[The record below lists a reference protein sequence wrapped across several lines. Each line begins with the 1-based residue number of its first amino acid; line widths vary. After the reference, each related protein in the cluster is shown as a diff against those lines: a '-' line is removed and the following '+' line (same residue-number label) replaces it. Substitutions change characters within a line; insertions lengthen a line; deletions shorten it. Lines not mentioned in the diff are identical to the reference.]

1 VRVGDLVRYPGWNE
15 VGVIVREIP
24 GTERRKVVHWSV
36 SGMAS
41 HAKRDLRGNIMSRV
55 INKILIVIG
64 IIAVWE
70 HRESIVPVLKHC
82 YRHCD

>member
-1 VRVGDLVRYPGWNE
+1 MKVGDLVMYPGWNE

-41 HAKRDLRGNIMSRV
+41 HAERDLKV
-55 INKILIVIG
+55 IN
-64 IIAVWE
+64 
-70 HRESIVPVLKHC
+70 ES
-82 YRHCD
+82 R